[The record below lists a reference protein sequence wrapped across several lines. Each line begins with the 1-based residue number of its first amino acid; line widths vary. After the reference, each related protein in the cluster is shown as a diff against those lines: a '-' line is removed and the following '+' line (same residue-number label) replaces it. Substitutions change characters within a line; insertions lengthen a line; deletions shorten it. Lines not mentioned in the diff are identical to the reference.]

1 VEVSYEFVWLRGCVE
16 NGLLR
21 KVPYLG
27 CVAESGSVALSR
39 AESGLASAIAYYG
52 FPDLTSTD
60 PASSASKSTFCFSS
74 LIYIG
79 IMGFDEALYLFKELL
94 KCQGTFT

>member
-1 VEVSYEFVWLRGCVE
+1 VSYEFVWLRGCVE

-52 FPDLTSTD
+52 RLAFQILHQQIRHHLHQNLH
-60 PASSASKSTFCFSS
+60 FVS
-74 LIYIG
+74 LH
-79 IMGFDEALYLFKELL
+79 
-94 KCQGTFT
+94 